1 MESWQYILAWA
12 TYLVAG
18 AGLGGLL
25 WLAFARLSWV
35 ARYWLLGSYAVIAFT
50 PWTLAG
56 YPGHMAPAVLVLGMD
71 LLLKSGGN
79 TLEGGLVLAI
89 TYGVMLLLVMIM
101 ALRRTKRERE
111 MNAPDTGE

>member
-1 MESWQYILAWA
+1 MEFWQYPLAWA

-25 WLAFARLSWV
+25 WLAFTRLSRV

-56 YPGHMAPAVLVLGMD
+56 YPDHMAPAVLVLAMD
-71 LLLKSGGN
+71 LLLKGGGN

-89 TYGVMLLLVMIM
+89 TYGVMLLLLMIIV
-101 ALRRTKRERE
+101 LRRSRREHQE
-111 MNAPDTGE
+111 NALDAGE

>member
-1 MESWQYILAWA
+1 MESWQYPLAWA

-25 WLAFARLSWV
+25 WFAFARLSWV

-50 PWTLAG
+50 PWTLAD
-56 YPGHMAPAVLVLGMD
+56 YPGHMAPAVLVLAMD
-71 LLLKSGGN
+71 LLLKGGGN

-89 TYGVMLLLVMIM
+89 AYGVMLLFVMTM
-101 ALRRTKRERE
+101 ALRRSKRERQL
-111 MNAPDTGE
+111 NALDSGE